1 MRNLEQEL
9 QHIIEFAKR
18 DDNIRALVLQG
29 SFVNPNIKTD
39 EFSDLDPLFF
49 VKNLKPYISK
59 DEWKKEFGNPISGFS
74 DEGNYHDGEKWY
86 TRLTIYDDGF
96 KIDFGFQ
103 SIEMAKYANE
113 MPLYKIY
120 LDKDGILPTPEV
132 TDERKF
138 YVKQPT
144 EVEFLDRVNAF
155 FYDSSYVAKALA
167 RNEMFFVK
175 YMESVLQEKIK
186 KLMDWYIG
194 IQHDFK
200 VNVGLMGRY
209 YRRYLTDDVWNMLL
223 ATYSNGNRSASANGL
238 IHMFELVEFLG
249 RYISKELGFKYPEK
263 HNQDMLAYCKNI
275 LNKYI

>member
-1 MRNLEQEL
+1 LN
-9 QHIIEFAKR
+9 
-18 DDNIRALVLQG
+18 
-29 SFVNPNIKTD
+29 
-39 EFSDLDPLFF
+39 
-49 VKNLKPYISK
+49 PYITK

-74 DEGNYHDGEKWY
+74 DDGDYHDGQRWY

-103 SIEMAKYANE
+103 SVEMAKYANE
-113 MPLYKIY
+113 MPLYRIY
-120 LDKDGILPTPEV
+120 LDKDDILPTPDV

-144 EVEFLDRVNAF
+144 QEEFLDRINAF
-155 FYDSSYVAKALA
+155 FYDTSYVAKALA

-186 KLMDWYIG
+186 KLLDWYIG
-194 IQHDFK
+194 IQHDFN

-209 YRRYLTDDVWNMLL
+209 YRRYLDDDIWQMLL
-223 ATYSNGNRSASANGL
+223 ATYSNGDRYASANGL
-238 IHMFELVEFLG
+238 IHMFEFVEFLG
-249 RYISKELGFKYPEK
+249 RFIAKKLGFKYPEK
-263 HNQDMLAYCKNI
+263 HGLDMLAYCKNI